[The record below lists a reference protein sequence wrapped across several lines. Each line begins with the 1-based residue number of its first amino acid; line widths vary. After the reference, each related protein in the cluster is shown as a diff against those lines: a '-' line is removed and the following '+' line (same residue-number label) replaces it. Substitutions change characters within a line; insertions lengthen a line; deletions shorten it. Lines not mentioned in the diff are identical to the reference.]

1 MGIFGKHGYAI
12 GVAATCAFGGFLFGY
27 EQGIMNQVLN
37 MDAYRVYFT
46 LSTYKADGSLATT
59 TNSADTSGWLT
70 SIFLL
75 GCIPGAFSVSY
86 VSEYLNGRK
95 NAIFGASVFFL
106 IGCIIQT
113 VAWNVGSFYA
123 GRFVGGMGC
132 GCLTGAVPLYIAEC
146 APTIIRGRIGTLWQF
161 MIVTGIMT
169 SNIINAIL
177 ISVMDQ
183 RNDAIWRVAFG
194 IQIVPVVF
202 LFGALFV
209 LPETP
214 RFLLSKG
221 KDELAKKILARLN
234 GEDVDSAWVAK
245 EFADVKDSI
254 DLEKHMPKAS
264 WVEMWTLPLR
274 PRSFASFGLLLFQ
287 QMSGVNAIN
296 YYSSSLFIGMGI
308 SKDLSTKLITVL
320 QSVLKVIFTGPAIYA
335 IDKVGRRFLLFLGGA
350 GMCIASWS
358 LVLWVG
364 LFNGTQIVNA
374 SGALVADPDS
384 VKGKVYGSLGV
395 LSIYFFIISF
405 AFSWGPVAW
414 VYIGETFPLRA
425 RGKGA
430 AIGATSNWIFNFFV
444 VKYWPQAAGLGNW
457 QYAIFGCTT
466 LLSHAFV
473 YFFVPE
479 TKGKSLEEMD
489 EVFGYAAITEEERK
503 IMAEMKEKKEAA
515 AAAAAKTDA

>member
-1 MGIFGKHGYAI
+1 MKHGYAA
-12 GVAATCAFGGFLFGY
+12 GVALTCAFGGFLFGY

-37 MDAYRVYFT
+37 MDAYRVFFT
-46 LSTYKADGSLATT
+46 LSTYKADGTLANTG
-59 TNSADTSGWLT
+59 NANDTSGWLT

-95 NAIFGASVFFL
+95 NAIFGASIFFL
-106 IGCIIQT
+106 IGAIIQT
-113 VAWNVGSFYA
+113 AANGVSMFYA
-123 GRFVGGMGC
+123 GRFIGGMGT

-146 APTIIRGRIGTLWQF
+146 APTVIRGRIGTLWQF
-161 MIVTGIMT
+161 MIVTGIMV

-183 RNDAIWRVAFG
+183 RSDSIWRVAFG
-194 IQIVPVVF
+194 IQILPVLF
-202 LFGALFV
+202 LIAALFV

-221 KDELAKKILARLN
+221 KDAEAKKIMARLN
-234 GEDVDSAWVAK
+234 GEDIDSKWVAR
-245 EFADVKDSI
+245 EFAEVKENI
-254 DLEKHMPKAS
+254 ELERHMPKAS
-264 WVEMWTLPLR
+264 WYEMVTLPIR

-335 IDKVGRRFLLFLGGA
+335 IDKVGRRFLLFVGGA
-350 GMCIASWS
+350 GMTIACWS

-364 LFNGTQIVNA
+364 LFNATQITNA

-384 VKGKVYGSLGV
+384 VKGKAFGAMGV
-395 LSIYFFIISF
+395 LCIYFFIISF
-405 AFSWGPVAW
+405 AFSWGPVCW

-430 AIGATSNWIFNFFV
+430 AIGATSNWIFNFIV
-444 VKYWPQAAGLGNW
+444 VKFWPYAGGLGSW
-457 QYAIFGCTT
+457 QYAIFGVTT
-466 LLSHAFV
+466 LLSHVFV

-503 IMAEMKEKKEAA
+503 IMAEMKAKKEAVEL
-515 AAAAAKTDA
+515 AKADAKPEA